1 MEIDMKQIKRR
12 ILATAMGLVLASSA
26 QAMPFDKSSLSLEAI
41 GQYQTGAFD
50 ESAAEIVAHDAR
62 NQRIFVI
69 NAASATVDVLDINDP
84 ANPTKMGEI
93 DVSGIGSGVNSVAI
107 YKNLIAVAVESN
119 PKQDQGSVAFY
130 DATSLTL
137 INTVPAGAL
146 PDMVTFTPNGRF
158 VLVANEGE
166 PNDDYTVDPEGS
178 ISIIDLRN
186 GVMHATVA
194 TADFRAWNG
203 MEDNLRAQGVR
214 IFGPGASASQ
224 DFEPEYITVSKNSQ
238 TAWVALQEANALAV
252 VDIKTATVTDILP
265 LGTKD
270 HMLPGNTFDASN
282 RDGMINITNWPTRG
296 MYMPDAI
303 ASYSFRGRTYIVT
316 ANEGDSRDYDG
327 FSEEV
332 RVKDLELDPVVFPN
346 AAELQKD
353 ENLGRLKTTIAN
365 GDIDGDGKF
374 EEIYSYGA
382 RSFSI
387 WNSKGELVYD
397 SGADFENITAAT
409 IPADFNSNNDENG
422 SFDSR
427 SDDKGPEPEG
437 VALGK
442 IGSRTIAFIGMER
455 VGGVMAYDVSNPKK
469 VRFLNYINNR
479 DFSVDAE
486 IDGATNP
493 LVGDLGPEGLV
504 FIHASKSPNG
514 KPMLVVG
521 NEVSGTT
528 TLFEVEVNLPRKGK
542 KR

>member
-1 MEIDMKQIKRR
+1 MKQIKKRM
-12 ILATAMGLVLASSA
+12 LATAIGLALATGA
-26 QAMPFDKSSLSLEAI
+26 QAMPFDKSAVSLKVI
-41 GQYQTGAFD
+41 GQYQTGVFD
-50 ESAAEIVAHDAR
+50 DSAAEIVAHDAG

-69 NAASATVDVLDINDP
+69 NAATATVDVIDIYDP
-84 ANPTKMGEI
+84 TNPTKIGQI
-93 DVSGIGSGVNSVAI
+93 DVSGIGAGVNSIAV
-107 YKNLIAVAVESN
+107 YKNLVAVAVESS
-119 PKQDQGSVAFY
+119 PKQAPGSVAFY
-130 DATSLTL
+130 DSTSLTL
-137 INTVPAGAL
+137 LKTVPAGAL
-146 PDMVTFTPNGRF
+146 PDMLTFTPNGSF
-158 VLVANEGE
+158 LLVANEGE
-166 PNDDYTVDPEGS
+166 PDDDYNADPEGS
-178 ISIIDLRN
+178 VSVIDLRN
-186 GVMHATVA
+186 GIMQATVA
-194 TADFRAWNG
+194 TADFHAWNG
-203 MEDNLRAQGVR
+203 KEDALRAQGVR
-214 IFGPGASASQ
+214 IFGPGATAAQ
-224 DFEPEYITVSKNSQ
+224 DFEPEYITVSENSQ

-270 HMLPGNTFDASN
+270 HMLPGNAFDASN
-282 RDGMINITNWPTRG
+282 RDGKINITNWPTKG

-303 ASYSFRGRTYIVT
+303 SSYSFHGQTYIVT

-332 RVKDLELDPVVFPN
+332 RVKDLNLDPAAFPN
-346 AAELQKD
+346 AAELQKN

-365 GDIDGDGKF
+365 GDSDGDGQF

-387 WNSKGELVYD
+387 WSGNGDLVYD
-397 SGADFENITAAT
+397 SGADFENITALK
-409 IPADFNSNNDENG
+409 IPAGFNSNNDEND

-442 IGSRTIAFIGMER
+442 IGSRTIAFIGLER
-455 VGGVMAYDVSNPKK
+455 VGGIMVYDISNPNE
-469 VRFLNYINNR
+469 VQFLNYINNR
-479 DFSVDAE
+479 DFSVDAT
-486 IDGATNP
+486 IDGQTNP

-528 TLFEVEVNLPRKGK
+528 TLFEVEVEVPRKGK
-542 KR
+542 NR

>member
-1 MEIDMKQIKRR
+1 MKQMKRCV
-12 ILATAMGLVLASSA
+12 LATAMGLVLASSA
-26 QAMPFDKSSLSLEAI
+26 QAMPFDESALSLKVI
-41 GQYQTGAFD
+41 GQYQTEVFD
-50 ESAAEIVAHDAR
+50 KSAAEIVVHDAR
-62 NQRIFVI
+62 NQRIFVA
-69 NAASATVDVLDINDP
+69 NAASATVEVLDINDP

-93 DVSGIGSGVNSVAI
+93 DVSDIGAEVNSVAV
-107 YKNLIAVAVESN
+107 YKNLVAVAIESN
-119 PKQDQGSVAFY
+119 PSQAPGSIAFY

-137 INTVPAGAL
+137 IKTVPVGAL

-166 PNDDYTVDPEGS
+166 PSDDYTVDPEGS

-194 TADFRAWNG
+194 TADFQAWNG
-203 MEDNLRAQGVR
+203 MEDSLRAQGVR
-214 IFGPGASASQ
+214 IFGSGASAAQ
-224 DFEPEYITVSKNSQ
+224 DFEPEYITVSENSQ
-238 TAWVALQEANALAV
+238 TAWVALQENNALAV

-270 HMLPGNTFDASN
+270 HTLPGKEFDASD
-282 RDGMINITNWPTRG
+282 RDGMINITNWPTKG

-303 ASYSFRGRTYIVT
+303 ASYGFRGQTYIVT
-316 ANEGDSRDYDG
+316 ANEGDSRDYG
-327 FSEEV
+327 GYSEEV
-332 RVKDLELDPVVFPN
+332 RVKDLVLDPVAFPN
-346 AAELQKD
+346 AAELQTD
-353 ENLGRLKTTIAN
+353 ENLGRLKTTTAN

-387 WNSKGELVYD
+387 WSGSGELVYD
-397 SGADFENITAAT
+397 SGADFENITAAINPT
-409 IPADFNSNNDENG
+409 DFNSNNDEND

-442 IGSRTIAFIGMER
+442 IGSRTIAFIGLER
-455 VGGVMAYDVSNPKK
+455 VGGIMAYDISSPNEVQ
-469 VRFLNYINNR
+469 FLNYINNR

-493 LVGDLGPEGLV
+493 LVGDLGPEGLI

-514 KPMLVVG
+514 KPMLVVA

-528 TLFEVEVNLPRKGK
+528 TLFEVEVAVPGKGRKD
-542 KR
+542 

>member
-1 MEIDMKQIKRR
+1 MEIHMKQMKRCV
-12 ILATAMGLVLASSA
+12 LATAMGLVLATSA
-26 QAMPFDKSSLSLEAI
+26 QAMPFDKSALSLKVI
-41 GQYQTGAFD
+41 GQYQTGVFD

-62 NQRIFVI
+62 NQRIYAT

-93 DVSGIGSGVNSVAI
+93 DVSDIGAEVNSVAV
-107 YKNLIAVAVESN
+107 YKNLVAVAIESN
-119 PKQDQGSVAFY
+119 PSQAPGSIAFY

-137 INTVPAGAL
+137 LKTVPVGAL

-166 PNDDYTVDPEGS
+166 PSDDYTVDPEGS

-203 MEDNLRAQGVR
+203 MEDSLRAQGVR
-214 IFGPGASASQ
+214 IFGPGASAAQ
-224 DFEPEYITVSKNSQ
+224 DFEPEYITVSENSQ
-238 TAWVALQEANALAV
+238 TAWVALQENNALAV

-270 HMLPGNTFDASN
+270 HTLPGNEFDASD

-303 ASYSFRGRTYIVT
+303 ASYSFRGQTYIVT
-316 ANEGDSRDYDG
+316 ANEGDARDYGG

-332 RVKDLELDPVVFPN
+332 RVKDLELDPVAFPN
-346 AAELQKD
+346 AAELQTD
-353 ENLGRLKTTIAN
+353 ENLGRLKTTTAN

-387 WNSKGELVYD
+387 RSGSGELVYD
-397 SGADFENITAAT
+397 SGADFENIIAA
-409 IPADFNSNNDENG
+409 INPADFNSNNDEND

-442 IGSRTIAFIGMER
+442 IGSRTIAFIGLER
-455 VGGVMAYDVSNPKK
+455 VGGIMAYDISNPNK
-469 VRFLNYINNR
+469 VQFLNYINNR

-493 LVGDLGPEGLV
+493 LVGDLGPEGLI

-514 KPMLVVG
+514 KPMLVVA

-528 TLFEVEVNLPRKGK
+528 TLFEVEVAVPGKG
-542 KR
+542 R